1 MAVSQHWPPPAW
13 GSLGHKA
20 SLMALG
26 TQHTQT
32 LTSLFS
38 LCSPD
43 EDSCQKFVP
52 FVGVSVLRDQR
63 AIGAGGR
70 GAVHSPA
77 DAGDHLTCL
86 SLQVVKV
93 GLVEQSFS
101 ASGES
106 LGAHSPWLPAPLW
119 GGPCRCPPVPPP
131 QPTLFL
137 PSGLG

>member
-1 MAVSQHWPPPAW
+1 
-13 GSLGHKA
+13 
-20 SLMALG
+20 MALG

-32 LTSLFS
+32 LTSLSS

-52 FVGVSVLRDQR
+52 FVGVSVLRGQW
-63 AIGAGGR
+63 AIGADRWG
-70 GAVHSPA
+70 VSVNSPV
-77 DAGDHLTCL
+77 DVGHHLTCL

-106 LGAHSPWLPAPLW
+106 LGAHNPWFPSPTGGMPLLLLATPPLLLHPHPADS
-119 GGPCRCPPVPPP
+119 
-131 QPTLFL
+131 LFF
-137 PSGLG
+137 PSGFR